1 MECIKV
7 ANPTVFSPISK
18 LSLLAAAVMATNAFV
33 SISAQAHG
41 YVVAPE
47 SRSYACKTGKN
58 ANCGAVQWEPQS
70 VEGPSGFPESGPA
83 DGKLAS
89 AGNGAF
95 SPLDEQSPSRWAKT
109 DIKAGWNKFSWQF
122 TANHVTRNWRYYLTR
137 QDWNPNQALSRASF
151 DLAPFCVVDGGMEQ
165 PPKLVTHDCYVPE
178 GRSGYQVI
186 LAVWEVGDTT
196 NSFYNAIDVNLG
208 SGPIVPSE
216 WQDVGDINP
225 SLNLKAGDKVMTRVF
240 DANGEQ
246 AAKQTVI
253 TISDATQGDKQN
265 WPFLLASAINAQ
277 QSQLKAGQKN
287 ASGVIEPVYGKN
299 DIFTAKN
306 SGIERVEVGFDLAP
320 APGNSLEVTSLAD
333 DYQII
338 DGAAKVSFDVT
349 SNAEM
354 LVSAYLFSHD
364 GTAAGF
370 VSQTVNN
377 TSASLVLDVVEPKAG
392 HYHLQVKA
400 EPKQGDVIQQNFD
413 LFLKDQAPAP
423 EADFVFPAG
432 VKGYVAG
439 TTVLQ
444 PKNGKVYQCKPFPY
458 SGYCVQWS
466 ASATGF
472 EPGVGASWAMAWT
485 EL

>member
-1 MECIKV
+1 M
-7 ANPTVFSPISK
+7 
-18 LSLLAAAVMATNAFV
+18 
-33 SISAQAHG
+33 
-41 YVVAPE
+41 
-47 SRSYACKTGKN
+47 
-58 ANCGAVQWEPQS
+58 
-70 VEGPSGFPESGPA
+70 
-83 DGKLAS
+83 
-89 AGNGAF
+89 
-95 SPLDEQSPSRWAKT
+95 
-109 DIKAGWNKFSWQF
+109 
-122 TANHVTRNWRYYLTR
+122 
-137 QDWNPNQALSRASF
+137 
-151 DLAPFCVVDGGMEQ
+151 
-165 PPKLVTHDCYVPE
+165 
-178 GRSGYQVI
+178 
-186 LAVWEVGDTT
+186 
-196 NSFYNAIDVNLG
+196 
-208 SGPIVPSE
+208 
-216 WQDVGDINP
+216 
-225 SLNLKAGDKVMTRVF
+225 
-240 DANGEQ
+240 
-246 AAKQTVI
+246 
-253 TISDATQGDKQN
+253 
-265 WPFLLASAINAQ
+265 
-277 QSQLKAGQKN
+277 
-287 ASGVIEPVYGKN
+287 YGKN
-299 DIFTAKN
+299 DIFTATT

-338 DGAAKVSFDVT
+338 DGAAQVRFDVT

-377 TSASLVLDVVEPKAG
+377 TSASLVLDVVAPKAG

-413 LFLKDQAPAP
+413 LFLKDQAPTP
-423 EADFVFPAG
+423 EADFVFPEG

-458 SGYCVQWS
+458 SGYCMQWS